1 MLDVDTFLTTVYV
14 AVDEYC
20 QTRLRESRLG
30 PPSSVSPS
38 EVVPLALFSQWAE
51 FPSERAFYR
60 YAQRHLRAAFPT
72 LPHRRQFNRLV
83 RPHHD
88 RIVRGALQ
96 FAQLLDV
103 AQAPYEVL
111 DCLGIAVRHVHRRG
125 HGWLVGIADRHW
137 CSRLGWFFGLTVL
150 TAVTP
155 EGVITG
161 FGGAPGATT
170 ERPFT
175 DDFLAQRQLPDPPVA
190 SGGRPAPS
198 QPYLADTGFAG
209 RAVET
214 HLRQAYGVSLV
225 ASPPRGS
232 ARRWPTAARRWA
244 ASHRQIIETV
254 HERLLQTTRLERERP
269 HALDGLLARL
279 AAKVGLHN
287 FCCWL
292 NRQRAQPLLAVAD
305 LIDW

>member
-1 MLDVDTFLTTVYV
+1 MLDVDTFLTTLYV
-14 AVDEYC
+14 AVDAYC
-20 QTRLRESRLG
+20 QTIPPAGQPG
-30 PPSSVSPS
+30 PAPALAPS
-38 EVVPLALFSQWAE
+38 EVITLALFSQWAE
-51 FPSERAFYR
+51 FASERAFYR

-72 LPHRRQFNRLV
+72 LPHRSQFNRLV
-83 RPHHD
+83 RHQHD
-88 RIVRGALQ
+88 RIVGCALQ
-96 FAQLLDV
+96 FAHLLDGV
-103 AQAPYEVL
+103 PAPDEVL

-125 HGWLVGIADRHW
+125 RGWLVGIADRHW

-161 FGGAPGATT
+161 FGVAPGATN

-175 DDFLAQRQLPDPPVA
+175 AAFLAQRHLPEPAVA
-190 SGGRPAPS
+190 SVGRPAPG
-198 QPYLADTGFAG
+198 QTYLADTGFSG
-209 RAVET
+209 RDIET
-214 HLRQAYGVSLV
+214 HLRQAYGVTLV
-225 ASPPRGS
+225 ASPQRGS
-232 ARRWPTAARRWA
+232 ARRWPKAVRRWA

-254 HERLLQTTRLERERP
+254 HERLLQTMRLERERP

-292 NRQRAQPLLAVAD
+292 NRQLARPLLAIAD